1 MALEDTIE
9 SKVAERTATLQAQLD
24 KLAEMFQA
32 QQAIVN
38 PPPEPPD
45 TTPRLY
51 FSSQPFT
58 TVHVMV
64 AAGQCEAFQF
74 INGAFETSR
83 PEVKAELDKIVKIP
97 GSGVSLI
104 PPQGVTEEVIRM
116 REDLLA
122 SAAVAHGKMLA
133 AGEKTA

>member
-9 SKVAERTATLQAQLD
+9 AKVQERTSSLQAQLD
-24 KLAEMFQA
+24 KLLAMFEA
-32 QQAIVN
+32 QQAPV
-38 PPPEPPD
+38 PEPELPD
-45 TTPRLY
+45 TTPKLY

-64 AAGQCEAFQF
+64 APGQCEAIQF
-74 INGAFETSR
+74 INGALETSR

-97 GSGVSLI
+97 GSGVSLL
-104 PPQGVTEEVIRM
+104 PPEGVTAEVIRM
-116 REDLLA
+116 REDVA
-122 SAAVAHGKMLA
+122 SAAAAAHAKMLA